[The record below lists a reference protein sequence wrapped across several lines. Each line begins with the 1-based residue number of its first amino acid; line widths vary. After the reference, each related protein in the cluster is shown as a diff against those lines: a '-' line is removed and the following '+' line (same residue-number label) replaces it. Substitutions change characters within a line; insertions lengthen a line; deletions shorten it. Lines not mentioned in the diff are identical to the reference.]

1 MKRTIFII
9 TAALSVAFGLHA
21 AYAQTSAPADSGY
34 VAPTDRALTDSI
46 ATSAAP
52 PDTVAQR
59 AIFEV
64 LGHYVLH
71 KPYKT
76 EPSKP
81 RTGLHWSIL
90 PTLSYN
96 TVYGV
101 AVGAMVAIAG
111 QRGGKDSHYSSLK
124 LGGNYASSGQLQAYV
139 RGNLWSKGEKF
150 LFAPDMRWLDT
161 DRKTWGLG
169 PFDSTDQKYPMSFV
183 LSRAFLTAYV
193 HTVGPVYLGVGYH
206 YDQFKKITDER
217 ANKGED
223 TPFTTYSGGALEQTV
238 ASGIS
243 GNLLIDRRDNEVTP
257 SRGYYLSTSYREY
270 LTGLGSDSDWN
281 ELWGEFRA
289 YSRLSRTDRNV
300 IGVWLYGWG
309 TTDKPPY
316 LNLPSSGWDEPHGRA
331 SRGYVHGRIRGQD
344 QLYGEIEYRRV
355 LTANGLLG
363 AVAFVN
369 GLSTRETASSK
380 FESPDPAAGLGLRIR
395 LNKHSRANLCI
406 DYGSNF
412 DGSSH
417 SWQLAMNETF

>member
-1 MKRTIFII
+1 MRHTNFI
-9 TAALSVAFGLHA
+9 TAAGLFFALGFHA
-21 AYAQTSAPADSGY
+21 AHAQTSAPPDSSSL
-34 VAPTDRALTDSI
+34 APTDSAVTISAP
-46 ATSAAP
+46 ATSVAP
-52 PDTVAQR
+52 ADTVAQR

-76 EPSKP
+76 TPSKA
-81 RTGLHWSIL
+81 RTGLHWAIL

-101 AVGAMVAIAG
+101 AAGAMVAVAG
-111 QRGGKDSHYSSLK
+111 QRGGADSHYSSLR
-124 LGGNYASSGQLQAYV
+124 LGANYASSGQLQAYL
-139 RGNLWSKGEKF
+139 RGDLWSKGEKF
-150 LFAPDMRWLDT
+150 LFVPDMRWLDT

-169 PFDSTDQKYPMSFV
+169 SFEGSDQKYPMSFI
-183 LSRAFLTAYV
+183 LSRAFMTAYV
-193 HTVGPVYLGVGYH
+193 RTVGPVYLGIGYH

-243 GNLLIDRRDNEVTP
+243 GNLLIDKRDNEVTP
-257 SRGYYLSTSYREY
+257 TRGMYLSTSYREY
-270 LTGLGSDSDWN
+270 LTDLGSDSDWN

-316 LNLPSSGWDEPHGRA
+316 LNLPSSGWDEPHGRG

-380 FESPDPAAGLGLRIR
+380 FESPDPGAGLGLRIR

-406 DYGSNF
+406 DHGWGLGGSQ
-412 DGSSH
+412 
-417 SWQLAMNETF
+417 SWQLSMNETF

>member
-1 MKRTIFII
+1 MKHTIFII
-9 TAALSVAFGLHA
+9 TAALFVALGLHA
-21 AYAQTSAPADSGY
+21 AHAQTSAPADSGY
-34 VAPTDRALTDSI
+34 VAPTNSALTDSI
-46 ATSAAP
+46 ATSTAP

-64 LGHYVLH
+64 LGHVILH

-111 QRGGKDSHYSSLK
+111 QRGGATSRYSSLK
-124 LGGNYASSGQLQAYV
+124 LGGNYASSGQLQAYL
-139 RGNLWSKGEKF
+139 RGDFWSKSEKF
-150 LFAPDMRWLDT
+150 LFVPDVRWLDT

-169 PFDSTDQKYPMSFV
+169 SFDASDQKYPMSFI
-183 LSRAFLTAYV
+183 LSRAFMTAYV
-193 HTVGPVYLGVGYH
+193 RTAGPVYLGVGYH

-223 TPFTTYSGGALEQTV
+223 TPFTIYSGGALQQTV
-238 ASGIS
+238 ASGVS
-243 GNLLIDRRDNEVTP
+243 GNLLVDARDNEVTP
-257 SRGYYLSTSYREY
+257 TRGYFVSTSYRAY
-270 LTGLGSDSDWN
+270 LTDLGSDSDWN

-289 YSRLSRTDRNV
+289 YRRLSRTDRNV

-316 LNLPSSGWDEPHGRA
+316 LNLPSSGWDRPHGSG

-380 FESPDPAAGLGLRIR
+380 FESPDPGAGLGLRIR

-406 DYGSNF
+406 DHGWGLGGSQ
-412 DGSSH
+412 
-417 SWQLAMNETF
+417 SWQLSMNETF